1 MRNDLPKIDPTV
13 PDEQILAWVHSVFD
27 NLDQYKAEQSTYM
40 WAVALVREAQN
51 RQILVWH

>member
-1 MRNDLPKIDPTV
+1 MRNDLPKIGPTV

-51 RQILVWH
+51 RQVLVWH